1 MVKSTM
7 VYSGNGILYSMK
19 KGHTMKLVERPGR
32 NQSVCY
38 QVKEVMEKA
47 ASKISSYVTLW
58 KNWKGTYLN
67 DQWLL
72 GLGEGVDEQ
81 AEHSLVTPFDVI
93 L

>member
-1 MVKSTM
+1 
-7 VYSGNGILYSMK
+7 
-19 KGHTMKLVERPGR
+19 MKLVERPGR

-38 QVKEVMEKA
+38 QVKEVLGKA
-47 ASKISSYVTLW
+47 ASENSSYVTVW
-58 KNWKGTYLN
+58 KRQNWKGTYLN

-81 AEHSLVTPFDVI
+81 ADHSVVTPFDMI